1 MLKAFG
7 YKPILTKDEIHS
19 HKKRKGDKAS
29 NMGKTLIKIWNLVD
43 EQRSLLIV
51 VLIMVILSSGSMLLG
66 PFLIGRLIDQQIVP
80 KKLDGLATMII
91 ILIGVYISLSI
102 TLFIQNY
109 LMIGIA
115 QQTVYRMRTKLFKK
129 YQSLPVSF
137 FDRRQHGDLM
147 SRMTNDMD
155 NVSTTLN
162 STFIEVF
169 SSLLI
174 LTGTVT
180 IMLFLSPLL
189 TLITMMIIP
198 IMYFA
203 TRWITKRTGPLF
215 KKQQTTLGE
224 LNGMVEETVSGQLV
238 VKVYSQEKRMIDSF
252 EQRSALLKRT
262 GYWANIYSGAMP
274 KVMNFLNNFSFALVA
289 AIGGFLAYK
298 GQVTIGTIVIFVEY
312 ARQFTRP
319 LNELANQ
326 FNNVLSALAGAERV
340 FELIDEED
348 EVETATKRL
357 EGRLRGD
364 IEFKDVYFKYN
375 EEQLPYTLAGVNLSI
390 HAGQTVALV
399 GATGAGKTTIMQLMA
414 RFYDVQK
421 GEILIDGQRIT
432 SMTRT
437 DLRQQMAFVL
447 QEPFLFE
454 ASIFENIRYGRLDA
468 TDEEIVTACKLANA
482 HDFIEKLSGGYE
494 HVLNAEAGDISQ
506 GQKQLLSIARA
517 LVADPAILLLDEA
530 TSSIDTVT
538 ELKIQQALERL
549 MIGRTSVVIAHRL
562 NTVKKAEHIFVMEN
576 GQLIEQG
583 NPKELLEKG
592 GRYYEMVHQG
602 IS

>member
-1 MLKAFG
+1 MLKAFS
-7 YKPILTKDEIHS
+7 YKAILTKDEIRS

-29 NMGKTLIKIWNLVD
+29 NMGKTLKKIWNLVD
-43 EQRSLLIV
+43 EQRSLLVV
-51 VLIMVILSSGSMLLG
+51 VLIMVVLSSASMLLG

-80 KKLDGLATMII
+80 KKLDGLATTIFVLM
-91 ILIGVYISLSI
+91 GVYISLSI

-115 QQTVYRMRTKLFKK
+115 QQTVYRMRTELFKK

-169 SSLLI
+169 SSILI

-189 TLITMMIIP
+189 TLVTMIIIP

-215 KKQQTTLGE
+215 KKQQATLGE

-238 VKVYSQEKRMIDSF
+238 VKVYSQEKRMIDGF

-289 AIGGFLAYK
+289 AIGGYLAYK

-390 HAGQTVALV
+390 HAGKTVALV

-421 GEILIDGQRIT
+421 GEILIDGQPID
-432 SMTRT
+432 SMTRA

-482 HDFIEKLSGGYE
+482 HDFIEKLSGGYN
-494 HVLNAEAGDISQ
+494 HTLNAEAGDISQ

-562 NTVKKAEHIFVMEN
+562 NTVKKADHIFVMEN
-576 GQLIEQG
+576 GQLVEEG
-583 NPKELLEKG
+583 NQKELLEKG